1 MTKLCNQIGNP
12 INCLVWPVLDG
23 NNYHSRDRSMET
35 LLSVKNKFEFVD
47 GTMPKLEKNIKSIW
61 LGKDATNDSFLDFT
75 FHF

>member
-1 MTKLCNQIGNP
+1 
-12 INCLVWPVLDG
+12 
-23 NNYHSRDRSMET
+23 MET